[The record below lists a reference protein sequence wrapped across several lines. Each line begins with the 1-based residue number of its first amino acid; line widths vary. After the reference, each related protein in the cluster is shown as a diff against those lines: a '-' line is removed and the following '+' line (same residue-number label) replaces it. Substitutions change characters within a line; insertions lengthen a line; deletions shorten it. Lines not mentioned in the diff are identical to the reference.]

1 MKNPAAHPA
10 PRAFPAVLAD
20 IASERGDRVDVLGG
34 GWILRFTRNSAH
46 RHAWGFN
53 LELNSSPAHLLAS
66 DKGGTAQLL
75 ALAGVPHVQHEV
87 FLHPRMGP
95 YAARD
100 GFWRPAMERYEQW
113 GGDVV
118 VKDNNGTGGVGV
130 YRAITPRALEAA
142 FLRLFQRVHAVCMSP
157 FVEIASEVRFILL
170 DGVCQL
176 AFEKVRPVVTGDG
189 TRPLHDLAAA
199 ADLHFDPEAAADA
212 EEILPAGA
220 TRLLSWRHNLGQGA
234 RAREVDADGH
244 PALAMAKSASAAI
257 NLRFGSVDIV
267 STSRGHQVLEI
278 NAGVMMESVA
288 RQLVDGPA
296 RARAIYARAYDAM
309 WSEPRAQ

>member
-1 MKNPAAHPA
+1 MPHS
-10 PRAFPAVLAD
+10 PRSFPAMLAD
-20 IASERGDRVDVLGG
+20 IARERADRVDTLGG
-34 GWILRFTRNSAH
+34 GWILRFTRNTAH

-53 LELNSSPAHLLAS
+53 LELNSAPAHLLAS
-66 DKGGTAQLL
+66 DKAGTAQIL
-75 ALAGVPHVQHEV
+75 ALAAIPHVPHEV

-100 GFWRPAMERYEQW
+100 GFWRPALQRFEEW

-130 YRAITPRALEAA
+130 YRATTPRALEAA
-142 FLRLFQRVHAVCMSP
+142 FLRLFQRVHAVCLSP
-157 FVEIASEVRFILL
+157 FVEIASELRFILL

-189 TRPLHDLAAA
+189 TRPLHALAAA
-199 ADLHFDPEAAADA
+199 ADLHFDPEVAADA

-234 RAREVDADGH
+234 RAREIDPHSH
-244 PALAMAKSASAAI
+244 PALTIARSAAAAI

-267 STSRGHQVLEI
+267 CTARGDHVLEI

-288 RQLVDGPA
+288 RQLPDGPA

-309 WSEPRAQ
+309 WNSATPQ